1 MTHSEEKI
9 ITVFIVAAS
18 PVVRAGLESVLRTD
32 ESFIITGS
40 AAEIFAASLVSSVVE
55 TAEVL
60 LINVEE
66 AQDFDDLL
74 EFLSESPEDVKLSS
88 VVALFSSE
96 LRNSSN
102 VIRALQSGVRG
113 ILPHDASADEITGAA
128 ISAARGLVGLLP
140 ETLESILY
148 FQTTENQFDSTIG
161 SNKQGLPDE
170 PPDDF
175 VEHLTPREGE
185 ILELLADGASNKS
198 IAYQLDI
205 SEHTVKFHVA
215 SIFGKL
221 GVSTRTEAVM
231 RGIKRGLILL

>member
-18 PVVRAGLESVLRTD
+18 PVVRAGLESVLRAD

-40 AAEIFAASLVSSVVE
+40 AAEIFAALPVPSVVE
-55 TAEVL
+55 MAEVL

-66 AQDFDDLL
+66 AQDFDELL
-74 EFLSESPEDVKLSS
+74 EFLSDSPEDVKLSS
-88 VVALFSSE
+88 VALFSSE

-113 ILPHDASADEITGAA
+113 ILPHDASADEIIAAA
-128 ISAARGLVGLLP
+128 IAAARGLVGLLP

-175 VEHLTPREGE
+175 VEHLTSRESE
-185 ILELLADGASNKS
+185 ILKLLADGASNKS